1 MRSLSKQYVVE
12 RERTLFMLQDF
23 AGSANYLWST
33 LYMCLMSSSTLL
45 E

>member
-1 MRSLSKQYVVE
+1 MRPKGKQVPRPE
-12 RERTLFMLQDF
+12 
-23 AGSANYLWST
+23 AGGRKQPNDYLWST